1 MPFQSTA
8 QQGFLEANKP
18 AVAKKFADKTP
29 KAAYKKL
36 PVHKKKSGPD
46 RKTLAKV
53 KGHMQAAFGGARPK
67 D

>member
-36 PVHKKKSGPD
+36 PVHKKKAGPD

-53 KGHMQAAFGGARPK
+53 KGNMQTAFGGPRPR